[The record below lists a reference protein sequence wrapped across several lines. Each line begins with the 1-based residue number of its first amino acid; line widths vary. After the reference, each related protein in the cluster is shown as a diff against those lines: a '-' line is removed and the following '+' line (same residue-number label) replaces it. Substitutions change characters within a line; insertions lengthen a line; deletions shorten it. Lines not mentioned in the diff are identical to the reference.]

1 MASVCVCFSPVC
13 ADSDG
18 SGQEDGMAILTHD
31 AVVGKEPH
39 LIAPFL
45 GCAVFGLSCV
55 VVDKMHVFDVGVEG
69 WVEVGVGQEGGKL
82 L

>member
-1 MASVCVCFSPVC
+1 M
-13 ADSDG
+13 
-18 SGQEDGMAILTHD
+18 MAILTHD

-55 VVDKMHVFDVGVEG
+55 VVDQVDVLDVGVEG
-69 WVEVGVGQEGGKL
+69 WVEVGVCEEGGKL
-82 L
+82 F